1 VAGDQHLHVLLP
13 ARLLQP
19 QPLQAAT
26 SSARVRSVAVGA
38 ANAVGQRVMPL
49 DAMNRSISAS
59 SASRFTQRIY
69 TVTVLI
75 SRSGRGRQAWCDLLH
90 TPAHRGGLASRRPA
104 DRAAAGD
111 VDMAG
116 SPRALSLASVGAGHD
131 VRIKT
136 ERWHTYP
143 RPSICRVFAERNVSA
158 QKPGCLARDE
168 NGLDGSM
175 QTGTSMS
182 GTSGTVRSK
191 GTISEGAIPA
201 SLITSPDEKQRKPCR
216 GDEWSHRH
224 AHHAPPHWLR

>member
-1 VAGDQHLHVLLP
+1 MKLRVPWGSPFSLTPATATRLSAAARSRIRPKPAASGSSREKEMSGRPIMPPPSDEPPPGSVPLAG
-13 ARLLQP
+13 
-19 QPLQAAT
+19 
-26 SSARVRSVAVGA
+26 SSAG
-38 ANAVGQRVMPL
+38 
-49 DAMNRSISAS
+49 
-59 SASRFTQRIY
+59 
-69 TVTVLI
+69 
-75 SRSGRGRQAWCDLLH
+75 CDLLH
-90 TPAHRGGLASRRPA
+90 TSAHRGGLASRCRERLAGQRIGPS
-104 DRAAAGD
+104 AGD

-182 GTSGTVRSK
+182 GTSGTARSK